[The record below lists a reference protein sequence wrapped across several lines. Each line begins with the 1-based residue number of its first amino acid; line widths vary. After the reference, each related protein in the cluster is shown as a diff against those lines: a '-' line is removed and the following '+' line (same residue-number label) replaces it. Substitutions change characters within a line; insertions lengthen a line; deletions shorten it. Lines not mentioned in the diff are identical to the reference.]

1 MIKSMLRMMNGR
13 KGVSETNTKLDFFS
27 PSFFFAHTV
36 IYIQDF
42 AWQTTK
48 NLIGSPSNTNV
59 YPKYHLKTFVS
70 PANTQSKTPY
80 KTLQNVKPNL
90 KKAAPL
96 FIPFSFSLNNAQIH
110 PHFHCVCLKN
120 QKSLKKRFL
129 KEQMYA

>member
-1 MIKSMLRMMNGR
+1 MIKGMLRMMNGR
-13 KGVSETNTKLDFFS
+13 MKGVSETNTKLDFFS

-70 PANTQSKTPY
+70 PAHTHNRSNHTK
-80 KTLQNVKPNL
+80 
-90 KKAAPL
+90 
-96 FIPFSFSLNNAQIH
+96 
-110 PHFHCVCLKN
+110 HFK
-120 QKSLKKRFL
+120 
-129 KEQMYA
+129 M